1 MKIAIRKGAGKSD
14 MFNHDKAQF
23 IDELPLFVDA
33 HFSLPAMCDDTGGYM
48 IMISIVIIHNDYPF
62 VFLFLYW

>member
-1 MKIAIRKGAGKSD
+1 MGIGEND
-14 MFNHDKAQF
+14 MFNHDKPQ
-23 IDELPLFVDA
+23 FVDA

>member
-1 MKIAIRKGAGKSD
+1 

-48 IMISIVIIHNDYPF
+48 IMISIVIIHNDCPF